1 MKSDFPDDASLARW
15 RERILTATGFAAERI
30 LNSNLE
36 ADAFTDALR
45 ILGESVEVDRAYV
58 FRFHPGEIE
67 GETLC
72 SQLHEWCR
80 PGVISQIDNPE
91 LQNFCFADVGCR
103 RWFEELAANHA
114 ISGNVCDFPFEEQPL
129 LLAQTICSL
138 AVMPIFTHGAV
149 WGFIG
154 FDHCERKNVWTEDTL
169 GCLRV
174 AARVFGAAFERCNYK
189 RQSDE
194 LAAEYRLL
202 LEDVS
207 EVVFRVDASGYITR
221 LSPAWAGFTGH
232 DPAAC
237 LARPMTDFL
246 HPDLKCRWVKNAD
259 ELIRGVK
266 TVCQDELCFLH
277 ADGTSR
283 WALGRAGIRRDNT
296 GATLG
301 FAGTFV
307 DITAM
312 KATEAALIE
321 AHAAA
326 ESANQAKSDFIA
338 TMSHEL
344 RTPLNAVLGLSE
356 SLLESGPSFDPEK
369 IRRYMEL
376 INRGGRQLLALINDI
391 LDLAS
396 LDSGRSLPVMT
407 AIHADSLCDAVVVAL
422 ALSARENKL
431 DLRIEAPADL
441 IFYGDRGLLM
451 QALHNL
457 IHNAIKFTLPGGRI
471 VVAACVRP
479 GGIMISVKD
488 TGAGIPADK
497 FDRLFKP
504 FSQVGASL
512 SRRFSGTGLG
522 LVLVERIARLH
533 RGHVSVESTVGKGS
547 TFTLDLPSASPPQP
561 APPFQP

>member
-1 MKSDFPDDASLARW
+1 MMSESSDERPLDREVSLSRW

-30 LNSNLE
+30 LNSSLE
-36 ADAFTDALR
+36 PEAFSDALR

-80 PGVISQIDNPE
+80 PGVIPQIDNPE

-103 RWFEELAANHA
+103 RWFEELSADHA

-129 LLAQTICSL
+129 LLAQTISSL
-138 AVMPIFTHGAV
+138 AVMPIFTHGSV

-154 FDHCERKNVWTEDTL
+154 FDHCEHKNVWTEDTI

-174 AARVFGAAFERCNYK
+174 AARVFGAAFERRDYK

-202 LEDVS
+202 LDDVS
-207 EVVFRVDASGYITR
+207 EVVFRVDAAGCITR

-232 DPAAC
+232 DPDAC
-237 LARPMTDFL
+237 IGRPMTDFL
-246 HPDLKCRWVKNAD
+246 HPDLRHRWIKNAGKLVSG
-259 ELIRGVK
+259 EK
-266 TVCQDELCFLH
+266 AVCQDEQCFVH
-277 ADGTSR
+277 ADGSKR
-283 WALGRAGIRRDNT
+283 WALGRAGIRRDSA
-296 GATLG
+296 GAILG

-321 AHAAA
+321 ARSAA
-326 ESANQAKSDFIA
+326 ESANQAKSDFIS

-356 SLLESGPSFDPEK
+356 SLLESGASLDEGK
-369 IRRYMEL
+369 TRRYLEL
-376 INRGGRQLLALINDI
+376 IHRGGRQLLALINDI

-396 LDSGRSLPVMT
+396 LDSGRSLPVMA
-407 AIHADSLCDAVVVAL
+407 AIHADSLCDAAVVAL
-422 ALSARENKL
+422 ALSAREHEQELKI
-431 DLRIEAPADL
+431 DVPAGL
-441 IFYGDRGLLM
+441 IFQGDRGLLT

-457 IHNAIKFTLPGGRI
+457 IHNAIKFTPSGGRI
-471 VVAACVRP
+471 VVAACARSEGVR
-479 GGIMISVKD
+479 ISVKD
-488 TGAGIPADK
+488 TGVGIPADK

-504 FSQVGASL
+504 FSQVDASL
-512 SRRFSGTGLG
+512 SRRFPGTGLG
-522 LVLVERIARLH
+522 LALVERIARLH
-533 RGHVSVESTVGKGS
+533 QGSVSVESTPGQGS
-547 TFTLDLPSASPPQP
+547 TFIIDLPSAPTPS
-561 APPFQP
+561 

>member
-1 MKSDFPDDASLARW
+1 MTSDLPEATLARW

-30 LNSNLE
+30 LNSHLE
-36 ADAFTDALR
+36 PDAFTDALR

-80 PGVISQIDNPE
+80 PGFIPQIDNPE

-103 RWFEELAANHA
+103 RWFEELSANHA
-114 ISGNVCDFPFEEQPL
+114 INGNVCDFPFEEQPL

-138 AVMPIFTHGAV
+138 AVMPIFTHRAL

-174 AARVFGAAFERCNYK
+174 AARVFGAAFERRDYK

-202 LEDVS
+202 LDDIR
-207 EVVFRVDASGYITR
+207 EVVFRVDASGHLTR

-232 DPAAC
+232 DPEAC
-237 LARPMTDFL
+237 LGHPMTEFL
-246 HPDLKCRWVKNAD
+246 HPDLKYRWIKNAG

-283 WALGRAGIRRDNT
+283 WAIGRAGIRRDNT
-296 GATLG
+296 GAILG

-312 KATEAALIE
+312 KATETALIE
-321 AHAAA
+321 ARAAA
-326 ESANQAKSDFIA
+326 ETANKAKGDFIA

-356 SLLESGPSFDPEK
+356 SLLESGPSLDPDK
-369 IRRYMEL
+369 TRRYLEL
-376 INRGGRQLLALINDI
+376 IHRGGRQLLALINDI

-396 LDSGRSLPVMT
+396 LESGQSLPVMT
-407 AIHADSLCDAVVVAL
+407 AIHADSLCDAVVVSL
-422 ALSARENKL
+422 GTSARQKEL
-431 DLRIEAPADL
+431 GLRIDAPVN
-441 IFYGDRGLLM
+441 IVFYGDRGLLM

-457 IHNAIKFTLPGGRI
+457 IHNAIKFTPSGGDI
-471 VVAACVRP
+471 VLAACTRP
-479 GGIMISVKD
+479 GGIRISVKD
-488 TGAGIPADK
+488 TGVGIPADK

-504 FSQVGASL
+504 FSQIDASL
-512 SRRFSGTGLG
+512 SRRFPGTGLG
-522 LVLVERIARLH
+522 LVIVERIARLH
-533 RGHVSVESTVGKGS
+533 RGSVRVESAPGQGS
-547 TFTLDLPSASPPQP
+547 TFILDLPSGSPPANATQL
-561 APPFQP
+561 QS